1 MRVTFN
7 SQYRDAQA
15 SIDIAS
21 QRLVE
26 MQRQV
31 ASGKRVNKPSDDPS
45 AAASAVAERAQ
56 IGTIAQYQR
65 AADSVVSRLTVVD
78 TALSG
83 IIERLTAAQVA
94 ATSARGST
102 AGPAQREA
110 AALELE
116 GIRAALVDGL
126 NTTFRGTFVF
136 AGALSTTPPYQLS
149 PDGSVVEPYAGST
162 QEVDIDIGDQRS
174 ITVGFNGRT
183 IAQGGAA
190 ADMFAQIDAL
200 VVAARAGDNA
210 ALGDGIDAM
219 KEAFTR
225 VTAAQ
230 SRVGIG
236 LNAVEGEK
244 IRLEEIRIAGGAR
257 LSKLEDANMVSAI
270 SEMNQAETAY
280 RAALGAIGT
289 ANKMSLLDYL
299 G

>member
-1 MRVTFN
+1 MRVTLN

-15 SIDIAS
+15 SIDTPA
-21 QRLVE
+21 QRLVD

-31 ASGKRVNKPSDDPS
+31 ASGNRVNKPSDDPS

-83 IIERLTAAQVA
+83 ILERLTAAQVA

-102 AGPAQREA
+102 ATAAHREA

-116 GIRAALVDGL
+116 GIRAALVDGF
-126 NTTFRGTFVF
+126 NTSFRGTFVF
-136 AGALSTTPPYQLS
+136 AGAASTTPPFQLS
-149 PDGSVVEPYAGST
+149 ADGSVVEPYAGSA
-162 QEVDIDIGDQRS
+162 QDVEIDIGDQRS
-174 ITVGFNGRT
+174 VTVGFNGET
-183 IAQGGAA
+183 ITQGGAA
-190 ADMFAQIDAL
+190 ADVFAEIDSLIA
-200 VVAARAGDNA
+200 AARAGDND
-210 ALGDGIDAM
+210 ALGTGIDAM
-219 KEAFTR
+219 EAAFTR

-244 IRLEEIRIAGGAR
+244 VRLEEIRIAGGAR
-257 LSKLEDANMVSAI
+257 LAKLENANMAEAI
-270 SEMNQAETAY
+270 SEMTQAEMAY
-280 RAALGAIGT
+280 RAALGAVGT
-289 ANKMSLLDYL
+289 ASKMSLLDYL